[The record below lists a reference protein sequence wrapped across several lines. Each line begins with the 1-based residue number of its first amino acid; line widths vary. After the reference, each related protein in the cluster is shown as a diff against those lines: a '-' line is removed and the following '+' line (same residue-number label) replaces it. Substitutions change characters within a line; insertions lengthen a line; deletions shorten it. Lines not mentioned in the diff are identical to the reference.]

1 MTRLRS
7 EIRVLTAGRRSRP
20 DHTLSSPLTVP
31 PVPLPKPPAYSVMG
45 FGGRRAAAPGALIRY
60 LLLSFTW
67 APQGGRAGL

>member
-31 PVPLPKPPAYSVMG
+31 PVPLPNPPAYSVMG
-45 FGGRRAAAPGALIRY
+45 FGGRHRPG
-60 LLLSFTW
+60 
-67 APQGGRAGL
+67 P